1 MRLFPR
7 LLKIPTEI
15 DLELS
20 YETISLFSINHSV
33 ICNNLFVIKSLKLNF
48 SKYKPDLTKKSN

>member
-33 ICNNLFVIKSLKLNF
+33 ICNNLFVIKSLKFNF
-48 SKYKPDLTKKSN
+48 YKYKMF